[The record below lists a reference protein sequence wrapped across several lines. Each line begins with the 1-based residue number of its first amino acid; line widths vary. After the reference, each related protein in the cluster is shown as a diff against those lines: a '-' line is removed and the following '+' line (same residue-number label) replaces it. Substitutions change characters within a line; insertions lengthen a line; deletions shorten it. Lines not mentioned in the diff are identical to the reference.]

1 MSRNFEDIK
10 GKREWST
17 DFNDFLFEGE
27 KMHLG
32 DESRENK
39 KRIKKTEDRKQT
51 KTNLAIESPRRQKQ
65 NNNETTN
72 MINMCLVNNIEKFT
86 GFRRD

>member
-1 MSRNFEDIK
+1 MSRSFEDIK

-39 KRIKKTEDRKQT
+39 KRIKK
-51 KTNLAIESPRRQKQ
+51 NRRQ
-65 NNNETTN
+65 ETD
-72 MINMCLVNNIEKFT
+72 K
-86 GFRRD
+86 D

>member
-10 GKREWST
+10 GKREGST

-39 KRIKKTEDRKQT
+39 KRIKK
-51 KTNLAIESPRRQKQ
+51 NRRQ
-65 NNNETTN
+65 ETD
-72 MINMCLVNNIEKFT
+72 K
-86 GFRRD
+86 D